1 VIVRRTPDQLL
12 LITQPDHAALAGA
25 IVSAWRAD
33 GLPASPR
40 RDVVLFATTHHDDG
54 WLELDVAPLVGA
66 DGQLLDFINSP
77 DDVRLA
83 VWPRAVKKFAGN
95 PYVAALVAQHALSI
109 YEPYR
114 GHAVRAAFFAEMQML
129 RDESLA
135 RAAPRTAA
143 DLAADYFFV
152 GLGDTLS
159 LTFCNG
165 WTESRRVGGYEIRL
179 VGNRLTVDPDPF
191 EGRDLAF
198 RISARQLP
206 HRRFTADEAASAY
219 QSAPLVT
226 LDAVL
231 SGPSGT
237 SLSRVSQ

>member
-165 WTESRRVGGYEIRL
+165 WTETRRVGDYDTRL
-179 VGNRLTVDPDPF
+179 VGDRLTVAPDPF
-191 EGRDLAF
+191 DGRELPLK
-198 RISARQLP
+198 ISARRLP
-206 HRRFTADEAASAY
+206 NRRFTSADAASAY
-219 QSAPLVT
+219 RAAPVVT
-226 LDAVL
+226 LDAVV
-231 SGPSGT
+231 SGPLT
-237 SLSRVSQ
+237 HQRSR

>member
-1 VIVRRTPDQLL
+1 VIVRRTPNELL

-25 IVSAWRAD
+25 IVGAWRAD

-40 RDVVLFATTHHDDG
+40 RDIVLFATTHHDDG
-54 WLELDVAPLVGA
+54 WLELDVAPLVDA

-83 VWPRAVKKFAGN
+83 VWPRVVKKFAAN

-165 WTESRRVGGYEIRL
+165 WTEPRRVGDYEIRL
-179 VGNRLTVDPDPF
+179 VGDRLTVAPDPF
-191 EGRDLAF
+191 EGRELPL
-198 RISARQLP
+198 RISARRLP
-206 HRRFTADEAASAY
+206 NRRFTSADAASAY
-219 QSAPLVT
+219 RAARVVA
-226 LDAVL
+226 LDAVV
-231 SGPSGT
+231 SGPLT
-237 SLSRVSQ
+237 HQRSR